1 MAKSDLVEKL
11 NDASRSLEG
20 MSEEEKQQR
29 MGEFLGSLS
38 EEELNELKKEQC
50 VFCAI
55 AEGKIESISVYED
68 NLVKAVMDIKP
79 ANKGHIILFPKEHV
93 PLMSMMNDKLT
104 AHIFNVANVLG
115 KAVFEAV
122 KAKGTNIYIAN
133 GKAAGQ
139 FVDHFLIHI
148 IPRFEKDK
156 VAFSWPGEKVNENEM
171 KEIANNIKKLLGK
184 VSSKEEKKEEFKEA
198 KIETVSISK
207 KRLP

>member
-1 MAKSDLVEKL
+1 MAKADLVEKL
-11 NDASRSLEG
+11 NEANISLEG
-20 MSEEEKQQR
+20 LSEEEKQQR

-68 NLVKAVMDIKP
+68 NLVKAVLDIKP
-79 ANKGHIILFPKEHV
+79 ANKGHIIVFPKEHIS
-93 PLMSMMNDKLT
+93 LMSMMNDKLT
-104 AHIFNVANVLG
+104 AHIFNVANMLG

-122 KAKGTNIYIAN
+122 KAKGTNVYIAN

-139 FVDHFLIHI
+139 FVDHFLVHI

-171 KEIANNIKKLLGK
+171 KEIASNIKSRVVRKDA
-184 VSSKEEKKEEFKEA
+184 EKKEEFKEA